1 MVKNNLFRLTPVVS
15 TAIVISTIAIVSTVS
30 ISVGISIISISI
42 SISTTLATDNTL
54 VGVASWVKLTDSVNS
69 SVIRKTK
76 TNPISIR
83 SIAITKISWLS
94 ISTTL
99 ANSLRRPGYK
109 GGSSTGMSSNSRNK
123 GTESITISI
132 RTKSI
137 TVSKVSWL
145 SVSISATLANITTAA
160 KAGGLCVRSGDSW
173 PVRVGIKE
181 GRCGN
186 NIPWVSFTRDSG
198 GHGQTGGPM

>member
-1 MVKNNLFRLTPVVS
+1 M
-15 TAIVISTIAIVSTVS
+15 
-30 ISVGISIISISI
+30 
-42 SISTTLATDNTL
+42 
-54 VGVASWVKLTDSVNS
+54 NS
-69 SVIRKTK
+69 SVVRKAK
-76 TNPISIR
+76 TNSISIR
-83 SIAITKISWLS
+83 SIAISKVSWLS

-109 GGSSTGMSSNSRNK
+109 GGSSTGMPSNTRNK

-132 RTKSI
+132 RTESI

-145 SVSISATLANITTAA
+145 SVSISTTLANISTAA
-160 KAGGLCVRSGDSW
+160 KAGGLCIRGGDSW

-186 NIPWVSFTRDSG
+186 NIPWVSLTRDSG
-198 GHGQTGGPM
+198 GHGQAGGNKEGRCGNNIP